1 MKSVTD
7 VIRNSEPSVRNYTT
21 KLVLSHFRGGG
32 GGGGGE
38 GGGGQGIL
46 LHQDI

>member
-7 VIRNSEPSVRNYTT
+7 VVRNSEPSVRNYTT
-21 KLVLSHFRGGG
+21 KLVLSHCR